1 MALQASTDAF
11 QTTTNHNNACINLP
25 EASYAE
31 VRKADIVG
39 LEAVFLFVEKVR
51 GPTYPTRRYGYPVP
65 DPAIWLPTYLPDP
78 AIWLPSTRPGDMAT
92 Q

>member
-1 MALQASTDAF
+1 MALQASTEAF

-65 DPAIWLPTYLPDP
+65 DPAMWLPTYLPDP
-78 AIWLPSTRPGDMAT
+78 AIWLPST
-92 Q
+92 